1 MYAQGKDGG
10 AEAASQLQTELQLQ
24 LKQLYPDSHVSSW
37 NIVVNVVLNMQGL
50 GQKLHAC
57 GIINNPNELTAFGRS
72 FGLAQPLFNF
82 IDVGSGKER
91 ADHKIRET
99 LRLFLPIPQCKH
111 IFFGPCHDN
120 GYLPVLEPFKRDPST
135 SSRITLVETTPPE
148 TGFIAL
154 GFPRVKFPKVFRDTN
169 LPSRP
174 APMTSPT
181 PMSLPVRA
189 ASAIQTP
196 TQAFVPQS
204 AAGATNTMKTTSPAP
219 VTNDPTAS
227 STWATVGK
235 NTGPKSIDIAPKKV
249 VQKRS
254 VVLNVDDERLD
265 APLPRADPG
274 AEKRFL
280 ARTKES
286 GKCCNSYHLTGHC
299 GAAEYC
305 DYSHGERLSPGEIL
319 VLKHKARSITCQ
331 ARFNCR
337 DVDCTFGHHCKF
349 GGKGCFADN
358 CWFSDTHYM
367 DLVSLAFN
375 VQNPQIHVQ
384 HLTQAYQEP
393 AKRVYED
400 GTEEWLMSYL
410 EKVRK

>member
-1 MYAQGKDGG
+1 
-10 AEAASQLQTELQLQ
+10 
-24 LKQLYPDSHVSSW
+24 
-37 NIVVNVVLNMQGL
+37 MQGL

-57 GIINNPNELTAFGRS
+57 GIINNPNELAAFGRS

-120 GYLPVLEPFKRDPST
+120 GYLPVLEPFKRDPAT

-148 TGFIAL
+148 PGFIAL

-169 LPSRP
+169 LPNRP
-174 APMTSPT
+174 SPSAMTSPV
-181 PMSLPVRA
+181 PMSLPVRTA
-189 ASAIQTP
+189 PP
-196 TQAFVPQS
+196 TAPQFIPQS
-204 AAGATNTMKTTSPAP
+204 TAGAPITTKPTSPAP
-219 VTNDPTAS
+219 VTGDPNAPN
-227 STWATVGK
+227 TWATVGK
-235 NTGPKSIDIAPKKV
+235 TAGPKSIDIAPKKA

-280 ARTKES
+280 ARTKEV

-299 GAAEYC
+299 GAGEYC
-305 DYSHGERLSPGEIL
+305 DYSHGERLTPGEVL

-331 ARFNCR
+331 ARHMCR

-367 DLVSLAFN
+367 DLVSILLSPTN
-375 VQNPQIHVQ
+375 RSH
-384 HLTQAYQEP
+384 QA
-393 AKRVYED
+393 AV
-400 GTEEWLMSYL
+400 
-410 EKVRK
+410 